1 MNRFSEK
8 PAGLFMSS
16 DLKSR
21 KGKFGYW
28 TLFAFVTIVMI
39 FTFVPVIWM
48 VLTAF
53 KSSAEMYQSAAFFP
67 KDMSLNTLI
76 GRVTEAWVK
85 LDLGRSIIQ
94 TLILTVGHV
103 FFGIVF
109 PGIAGYILSK
119 HKVAGTKLVFV
130 LVVWTM
136 MMPSIIRTVPQYM
149 SYLSFPFIID
159 DKINSVTNLN
169 VLNTYWPIWFN
180 DAINCFNII
189 LFKNNFDAISN
200 SVQEAAEIDGCTML
214 QTFFKIM
221 LPIVAPVA
229 FYIGIGL
236 MSVAWADYFNPYLI
250 LKDAELYPVPT
261 RLFLLKNDPQITP
274 NNYLMGLMFAC
285 VPPYLIYVIFQKKIM
300 GGMMAGAVKG

>member
-1 MNRFSEK
+1 VSRFSEK
-8 PAGLFMSS
+8 QPGLLMPS
-16 DLKSR
+16 DLKNIR
-21 KGKFGYW
+21 GKMGYW
-28 TLFAFVTIVMI
+28 SIFTFVTIVMI

-53 KSSAEMYQSAAFFP
+53 KSSSEMYASAAFLP
-67 KDMSLNTLI
+67 KDLSFNHI
-76 GRVTEAWVK
+76 VNRISEAWFK

-94 TLILTVGHV
+94 TLILTAGHV

-149 SYLSFPFIID
+149 SYMSFPFIID
-159 DKINSVTNLN
+159 DKFYSITNFN
-169 VLNTYWPIWFN
+169 ILNTYWPIWFN
-180 DAINCFNII
+180 DAINCFNIV

-200 SVQEAAEIDGCTML
+200 SIQEAAEIDGCNML
-214 QTFFKIM
+214 QCFFKIM

-250 LKDAELYPVPT
+250 LNDAKLYPVPT
-261 RLFLLKNDPQITP
+261 RLFLLKNDPAITP